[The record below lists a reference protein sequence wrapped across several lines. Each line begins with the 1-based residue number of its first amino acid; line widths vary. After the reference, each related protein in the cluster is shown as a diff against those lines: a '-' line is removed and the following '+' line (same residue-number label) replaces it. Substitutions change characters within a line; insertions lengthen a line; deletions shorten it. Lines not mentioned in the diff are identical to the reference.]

1 MNERTLQS
9 FRDLGEIL
17 KSRNKMDITISF
29 TKQDGGK
36 GVINAKYDALFKT
49 VELGNATVPAME
61 LRQWLMLLY
70 GADGKIIN
78 VSC

>member
-1 MNERTLQS
+1 
-9 FRDLGEIL
+9 
-17 KSRNKMDITISF
+17 MDITIQF

-36 GVINAKYDALFKT
+36 GVMHAKYDPLFKT
-49 VELGNATVPAME
+49 VELGNATVPAGE

-70 GADGKIIN
+70 GADGKTIN